1 MKRTARSPSSPRSA
15 RLSRSRRH
23 AGSVLKHSCALAVTD
38 IHPGRREPGRSGLQL
53 ESAAA
58 VASARG
64 RANPGQ
70 LPCALAEAAR
80 ACRQDPG
87 PAPRALRLPVQEPAV
102 LHGSFHSESGGEADG
117 WVALDVDWRDDR
129 CVKFGKRTRRGV
141 AVSCRGRARVS
152 RCRRHFPDRADGHS
166 SQARPEGEGLLSRVH
181 DKADDEI
188 IAKSLS

>member
-129 CVKFGKRTRRGV
+129 CVKFGKRTRRGW
-141 AVSCRGRARVS
+141 
-152 RCRRHFPDRADGHS
+152 P
-166 SQARPEGEGLLSRVH
+166 SRVGGERGCH
-181 DKADDEI
+181 GAVGTSQ
-188 IAKSLS
+188 IALTGIARRRGPKERVCCPVYMTRPTMKSSPSR